1 MVLLCSDTPITLKKH
16 HILKTLQKNTKM
28 NILVLENNK
37 NYNILNN
44 NIVSTIVTLDG
55 DFKIDSNNIHPSENK
70 SKNDKAEDNG

>member
-16 HILKTLQKNTKM
+16 HILKTLQKNNKM

-55 DFKIDSNNIHPSENK
+55 EFKIDSNTIHPYENE
-70 SKNDKAEDNG
+70 NDKKKRKDNG

>member
-44 NIVSTIVTLDG
+44 NINTEITLDG
-55 DFKIDSNNIHPSENK
+55 EFKIDSKNNSNMNLPYK
-70 SKNDKAEDNG
+70 DK